1 MGALR
6 ELSSLLAENAELLT
20 NKVAVLTSLC
30 PPPGVFKQN
39 SVRITARHLNG
50 ILAIAQFLGESNG
63 GQHQEQLFEMVLDFM
78 RSVPTLSK
86 GSIWPSTFSAEA
98 AAAYFP
104 ELLSHVVKVA
114 EADSRVAE
122 NVSCVV
128 AEVLQQISAGGD
140 VEVVLSSSPGAKA
153 FVSALGRICPIL
165 NNTHSEQIIS
175 WLMEHW
181 IQSSQ
186 SGALALSSSGASDS
200 GSPLRSYL
208 QASNR
213 NGFKTPRKSTESEGL
228 DQADLKGVS
237 PGSENQNNV
246 AFYSPNST
254 ASATPNFTPISTP
267 LKLSGEQTP
276 LPRSGPI
283 GGPIDEDG
291 LYQRLPAAP
300 LKGAFDGT
308 PGFKRHQVGL
318 VIESTYALEKQEIA
332 YRLLARILER
342 AESRSSIKILCIQQ
356 IRTNTIKQLK
366 YLLPLLKIRKRDWT
380 TDVLELKAKVNMMF
394 QASQSATVLQITCI
408 NLLDSDGKLLKAAL
422 RESLHLMMD
431 AADACISSPWRRSKA
446 CEELFDS
453 LITGVAHIAALNR
466 SQMQRILLRFKV
478 LVLTACAQF
487 QASSW
492 GTSSGSS
499 FGSIIKG
506 SCSLIEVGCKSD
518 KAAVKSFIL
527 ALAAQIREKDKVEK
541 ASQGAAMMQL
551 NVISFLADLSISLNK
566 PEVVELILPIFV
578 ESLEEGDGARPS
590 LLRLK
595 LLEAVGRMA
604 CLGCEKSYREVVVLL
619 TRSYLDKLSTVGSS
633 DSRTIPPEGTTE
645 RLETLPAAF
654 LQIARGLKQP
664 NLRMDYRQRLLA
676 LCSEV
681 GLVAEAKNG
690 RSGADLLGPLLC
702 SVAEMSMDF
711 DPTKDVDPSLL
722 KLFRNLWFYIALFA
736 LAPPLHKG
744 PSPGKSGAIVNHMS
758 MGQSQAIPAG
768 ISMGFSTGSLPL
780 QAVAGPYAW
789 NPQWSA
795 AAKRITQGTP
805 PLVVSS
811 VKWLEDEL
819 ELNSLLNPGSSRGGN
834 NEKASSAQ
842 RAALSAALGGRVETS
857 SLSAIS
863 GVKATYLLAVAFLE
877 VLRFQNCGGVMQNS
891 SLEGEYT
898 SALCFVFKYLETPS
912 LTPAVQQCLVATVH
926 QAFGAAMSWLADK
939 ASAIGKEGEEREA
952 IIVAHA
958 CFLIKMTSHREECI
972 RDLADTLLSQLKKK
986 FSQVL
991 WNPRSLNELLRL
1003 VTSSTSSA
1011 PSDLGS
1017 GVPRQLLHQKVRDWI
1032 AQALLLVPC
1041 TMQGLLQEQLRKLNS
1056 WQSATSAVLSVLSE
1070 IRLDVTKTE
1079 IHTGMAC
1086 IPAVT
1091 AAAAAAAGVN
1101 PKLAQTGTVDVLSTG
1116 IISAN
1121 IKSNYSGEIAGM
1133 KRLYVGIGGLAISP
1147 ASHVQN
1153 VMRGRLSYGMVDKG
1167 ELQEPDEHTQDFG
1180 LNEILTTKFVQQLQQ
1195 FVLAAEKGLHVDAVA
1210 FREAC
1215 LRGAA
1220 LLLSDLGA
1228 HNEFAEGSSHLLR
1241 LLCWCPAH
1249 IFTTEAME
1257 TGVFV
1262 WTWILSAAPQ
1272 LGARVL
1278 GELVDAWMWTVDTK
1292 KGLFSSGIGNS
1303 GPAARLRPQLTPG
1316 EPELSPNTDPVL
1328 GINAHRIWLGFL
1340 LDRFEVTRHGCCDH
1354 LLLFGRLLHGSISR
1368 PLQLTTHPA
1377 AAGAFFTL
1385 LLFTLKYCS
1394 YQTQIG
1400 SLMEKNGVLSLED
1413 AVYRAGLNW
1422 FSVEPGW
1429 YDSNIEG
1436 VAQGEA
1442 LTVTRFLQHLTSDR
1456 SDAAAQEDLSHVVR
1470 KRSQDF
1476 GLASMNGVAQ
1486 MKSQLEAAHFLK
1498 TKHDGERLVKDR
1510 RKQLLLMLC
1519 QYEADRLDT
1528 WAYPLK
1534 ETLPRWR
1541 VSADRWAEYVKI
1553 AWSTDP
1559 RIALALVARFPG
1571 VGILRS
1577 EVSSLVQAQVTELFD
1592 IPEALPYIVTPKAV
1606 EENSAVLQK
1615 LSHWAPCSITCA
1627 LEFLTPAYRGH
1638 PRVMAYV
1645 LRVLE
1650 TYPPERVTF
1659 FMPQLVQSL
1668 RYDHGGLV
1676 EGYLLGAAQRSN
1688 LFAHI
1693 LIWQLQGEEP
1703 PSSEDAS
1710 KEPTVAKG
1718 NLYEIAPQ
1726 VKQRIING
1734 FSQEAYDVFLR
1745 EFRFFDKVTS
1755 ISGALYSLPK
1765 DQRRAGIR
1773 RELEKI
1779 EVEGDD
1785 LYLPTA
1791 PHMLVRGIRLDS
1803 GIPLQS
1809 AAKVPIMITFDVVEK
1824 DGDHSNIKGQACIFK
1839 VGDDCRQDVLALQVI
1854 ALMKNIFEA
1863 VGLNLYLFPYGV
1875 LPTGYGRGIIE
1886 VVPDTRSRNQ
1896 MGEITDGGLYE
1907 IFQQEYGPVG
1917 SAKFEKARDNFI
1929 ISSAGYAVASLLLQP
1944 KDRHNGNLLFDSEG
1958 RLVHIDFGFI
1968 LETSPGG
1975 NMRFES
1981 AQFKLSHEMTQLL
1994 DPSGSMKS
2002 ETWYRFVSLC
2012 VKGYLAAREHM
2023 DGIINTVLL
2032 MVDSGLPCFS
2042 RGDPIGNLRKRFHP
2056 EMSEREAA
2064 NFMIKTCKDAYNKW
2078 TTAGY
2083 DLIQHLQQGIEM

>member
-20 NKVAVLTSLC
+20 NNLAVLASLC
-30 PPPGVFKQN
+30 PPPLLLKQ
-39 SVRITARHLNG
+39 SSERITARHLNG
-50 ILAIAQFLGESNG
+50 ILAIAQFLAKSNG
-63 GQHQEQLFEMVLDFM
+63 GQHREQLFDMVLEFL
-78 RSVPTLSK
+78 RSVPKRSK
-86 GSIWPSTFSAEA
+86 SSFWPSTFSTEA
-98 AAAYFP
+98 ACSYFP
-104 ELLSHVVKVA
+104 ELLSYVVKVA
-114 EADSRVAE
+114 DADSK
-122 NVSCVV
+122 VSQDVSSV
-128 AEVLQQISAGGD
+128 IAGVIQQISAGGD
-140 VEVVLSSSPGAKA
+140 VESGLSSYPGAKALVSALGQICPHLHGPDSEQIILCLLDLWIQSPQSGALVLSSSEA
-153 FVSALGRICPIL
+153 
-165 NNTHSEQIIS
+165 
-175 WLMEHW
+175 
-181 IQSSQ
+181 
-186 SGALALSSSGASDS
+186 SGT
-200 GSPLRSYL
+200 GSPLRGYH
-208 QASNR
+208 QASYS
-213 NGFKTPRKSTESEGL
+213 NGFKTPRKSSDYDGL
-228 DQADLKGVS
+228 DQGDSKGLS
-237 PGSENQNNV
+237 SSSENRNHV
-246 AFYSPNST
+246 TFFSPNST
-254 ASATPNFTPISTP
+254 ASTTPIFTPISTP

-276 LPRSGPI
+276 VAKSGPI
-283 GGPIDEDG
+283 SGPIDEEQVFD
-291 LYQRLPAAP
+291 QLPVP
-300 LKGAFDGT
+300 PTQGAFDGT
-308 PGFKRHQVGL
+308 PGFKRHQAGL
-318 VIESTYALEKQEIA
+318 LLESTATLEKQEIA
-332 YRLLARILER
+332 YRILARILER
-342 AESRSSIKILCIQQ
+342 AESGSPVKILHIQQ
-356 IRTNTIKQLK
+356 LRTNSIKQLK
-366 YLLPLLKIRKRDWT
+366 SLLPLLKVRKREWAA
-380 TDVLELKAKVNMMF
+380 DVPELKTKVNVMF
-394 QASQSATVLQITCI
+394 QASQAASILQIKCI
-408 NLLDSDGKLLKAAL
+408 SMLEKDGKLLKAAL
-422 RESLHLMMD
+422 RESLPLLMD
-431 AADACISSPWRRSKA
+431 AADGCISSPWRRSKG

-453 LITGVAHIAALNR
+453 LITGVAHVASLHR

-478 LVLTACAQF
+478 LVLTACAQ
-487 QASSW
+487 ANTW
-492 GTSSGSS
+492 GTSLGSS
-499 FGSIIKG
+499 FESIIKG
-506 SCSLIEVGCKSD
+506 SCTLIEVGWKSD
-518 KAAVKSFIL
+518 RAAVESFVL
-527 ALAAQIREKDKVEK
+527 SLAAQIREKEKGDK

-578 ESLEEGDGARPS
+578 ESLEEGDAATPS

-633 DSRTIPPEGTTE
+633 HSRTIPPEGTTE

-654 LQIARGLKQP
+654 LQIARGLRQP
-664 NLRMDYRQRLLA
+664 TLRLDYRQRLLA
-676 LCSEV
+676 LCSDV

-702 SVAEMSMDF
+702 SVAEMSVDF

-722 KLFRNLWFYIALFA
+722 KLYRNLWFYIALFA
-736 LAPPLHKG
+736 LAPPLQKG
-744 PSPGKSGAIVNHMS
+744 PLSTKSGAILNHMS
-758 MGQSQAIPAG
+758 FGQSQAMVAG
-768 ISMGFSTGSLPL
+768 ISMGFSTGSLPMH
-780 QAVAGPYAW
+780 AVAGPYAW

-795 AAKRITQGTP
+795 AAELITQGTP

-819 ELNSLLNPGSSRGGN
+819 ELNSLHNPGSSRGGN
-834 NEKASSAQ
+834 NEKAASAQ

-857 SLSAIS
+857 SMSTIS

-877 VLRFQNCGGVMQNS
+877 VLRFKCCGGVMRFGS
-891 SLEGEYT
+891 SEGEYT
-898 SALCFVFKYLETPS
+898 SALSFAFKYLETPN
-912 LTPAVQQCLVATVH
+912 LTPAVHQCLVAIVQ
-926 QAFGAAMSWLADK
+926 QAFIAAMSWLSEK

-952 IIVAHA
+952 VIVAHA
-958 CFLIKMTSHREECI
+958 CFLIKMTSHREDYI
-972 RDLADTLLSQLKKK
+972 RDLADTLLNQLKNT

-991 WNPRSLNELLRL
+991 WNPRCLNELLVL
-1003 VTSSTSSA
+1003 VTGTTSS
-1011 PSDLGS
+1011 SSSEFGS
-1017 GVPRQLLHQKVRDWI
+1017 GASKQVTHQKVRDWI
-1032 AQALLLVPC
+1032 AQALHLVPC
-1041 TMQGLLQEQLRKLNS
+1041 TMQGLLQEQLRKLNT
-1056 WQSATSAVLSVLSE
+1056 WQSATSEVLSLLSD
-1070 IRLDVTKTE
+1070 IRLDVTKTDS
-1079 IHTGMAC
+1079 HTGMAC

-1091 AAAAAAAGVN
+1091 TAAAAAAGVN
-1101 PKLAQTGTVDVLSTG
+1101 PKLAQTGSVEVLSAG
-1116 IISAN
+1116 IISAS

-1133 KRLYVGIGGLAISP
+1133 KSWYVGMGGLARKDELP
-1147 ASHVQN
+1147 GRADHVQD
-1153 VMRGRLSYGMVDKG
+1153 LA
-1167 ELQEPDEHTQDFG
+1167 
-1180 LNEILTTKFVQQLQQ
+1180 LNEMLTTKFVQRLQQ
-1195 FVLAAEKGLHVDAVA
+1195 FVVAAQKGMHVDAAA

-1220 LLLSDLGA
+1220 LLLSDLGTGK
-1228 HNEFAEGSSHLLR
+1228 EYAEGFSDLLR

-1249 IFTTEAME
+1249 IFTPEAME

-1262 WTWILSAAPQ
+1262 WTWVLSAAPQ
-1272 LGARVL
+1272 LGSRVL

-1292 KGLFSSGIGNS
+1292 KGLFLSGIENS
-1303 GPAARLRPQLTPG
+1303 GPAAKLRPELTPG
-1316 EPELSPNTDPVL
+1316 EPGPPPHPDPVP
-1328 GINAHRIWLGFL
+1328 GINAHRVWLGFL
-1340 LDRFEVTRHGCCDH
+1340 LDRFEVIRHGCSDQF
-1354 LLLFGRLLHGSISR
+1354 LLIGRLLQGSVTR
-1368 PLQLTTHPA
+1368 PRQFTTHPA

-1385 LLFTLKYCS
+1385 MFFSLKYCTF
-1394 YQTQIG
+1394 QTQLG
-1400 SLMEKNGVLSLED
+1400 SLVEKSGALLLED
-1413 AVYRAGLNW
+1413 AVYRAGLSW

-1429 YDSNIEG
+1429 YDSNVEG
-1436 VAQGEA
+1436 VAQAEA
-1442 LTVTRFLQHLTSDR
+1442 ISVARFLQLLTSAER
-1456 SDAAAQEDLSHVVR
+1456 SDTTPQEEVTVSCAVR

-1476 GLASMNGVAQ
+1476 GLASANGVAQ
-1486 MKSQLEAAHFLK
+1486 MKAQLEAAQFLRVK
-1498 TKHDGERLVKDR
+1498 VDGDTAMKERR
-1510 RKQLLLMLC
+1510 RQLLLMLC

-1534 ETLPRWR
+1534 ESLPRWR
-1541 VSADRWAEYVKI
+1541 VSGERWAEYVRV
-1553 AWSTDP
+1553 AWSVDP

-1571 VGILRS
+1571 VGILRT
-1577 EVSSLVQAQVTELFD
+1577 EVSSMVQGHVSELFC

-1606 EENSAVLQK
+1606 EENSTVLQK
-1615 LSHWAPCSITCA
+1615 LSHWAPCSITSA
-1627 LEFLTPAYRGH
+1627 LEFLTPAYKGH

-1668 RYDHGGLV
+1668 RYDQGGLV
-1676 EGYLLGAAQRSN
+1676 EGYLLVAAQRSN

-1693 LIWQLQGEEP
+1693 LIWQLQGEEAP
-1703 PSSEDAS
+1703 TSEEAN
-1710 KEPTVAKG
+1710 KEPGAAKG
-1718 NLYEIAPQ
+1718 NMYEIVPR
-1726 VKQRIING
+1726 VKQRIIDG
-1734 FSQEAYDVFLR
+1734 FTPEAYNVFLR
-1745 EFRFFDKVTS
+1745 EFRFFDKITS
-1755 ISGALYSLPK
+1755 ISGALYPLPK
-1765 DQRRAGIR
+1765 DERRAGIR

-1785 LYLPTA
+1785 LYLPTD
-1791 PHMLVRGIRLDS
+1791 PKMLVRGIRMDS

-1824 DGDHSNIKGQACIFK
+1824 DGDHRDIKGQACIFK

-1854 ALMKNIFEA
+1854 ALMKGIFEA

-1896 MGEITDGGLYE
+1896 MGEITDGGLYDV
-1907 IFQQEYGPVG
+1907 FKNDYGPVG
-1917 SAKFEKARDNFI
+1917 SARFEKARDNFI
-1929 ISSAGYAVASLLLQP
+1929 VSSAGYAVASLLLQP

-2002 ETWYRFVSLC
+2002 DTWHRFVSLC
-2012 VKGYLAAREHM
+2012 VKGYLVAREHM
-2023 DGIINTVLL
+2023 DGIINTVQL

>member
-20 NKVAVLTSLC
+20 NKVAVLASLC

-50 ILAIAQFLGESNG
+50 ILAIAQFLAESNG
-63 GQHQEQLFEMVLDFM
+63 GQHREQLCEVVLEFL
-78 RSVPTLSK
+78 RSVPTLSRS
-86 GSIWPSTFSAEA
+86 SIWPSTFSAEA

-104 ELLSHVVKVA
+104 ELLSYVVKFAEGDSIVA
-114 EADSRVAE
+114 ESVSRV
-122 NVSCVV
+122 V
-128 AEVLQQISAGGD
+128 ADVLQQISAGGD
-140 VEVVLSSSPGAKA
+140 VEVVLSSSPAAKA
-153 FVSALGRICPIL
+153 FVSALGRICPNL
-165 NNTHSEQIIS
+165 NGNHSEQVILC
-175 WLMEHW
+175 LMEHW
-181 IQSSQ
+181 IQASH
-186 SGALALSSSGASDS
+186 SGALVLSTSP
-200 GSPLRSYL
+200 GSPLRSFL
-208 QASNR
+208 QASNG
-213 NGFKTPRKSTESEGL
+213 NGFQTPRKSTESEGL
-228 DQADLKGVS
+228 DQAGLKVVS
-237 PGSENQNNV
+237 PCSDNQNNV
-246 AFYSPNST
+246 AFFSPNST
-254 ASATPNFTPISTP
+254 ASGTPIFTPISTP

-276 LPRSGPI
+276 PSRSGPI
-283 GGPIDEDG
+283 GSHINEYGVNYRTPTSSPQG
-291 LYQRLPAAP
+291 T
-300 LKGAFDGT
+300 FDGT
-308 PGFKRHQVGL
+308 PGFKRHQAGL
-318 VIESTYALEKQEIA
+318 VIESIYALEKQEIA

-342 AESRSSIKILCIQQ
+342 GESGSSVNILLIEQ
-356 IRTNTIKQLK
+356 IRTNTIRQLK
-366 YLLPLLKIRKRDWT
+366 CLLPLLKIRKRDWT

-394 QASQSATVLQITCI
+394 QASQAATVLLIKCI
-408 NLLDSDGKLLKAAL
+408 NLLDSDGKLLKIAL
-422 RESLHLMMD
+422 RESLPLLMD
-431 AADACISSPWRRSKA
+431 AADASILSPWRRSKT

-453 LITGVAHIAALNR
+453 LITGVAHIATLHG
-466 SQMQRILLRFKV
+466 SQMQRVLLRFKV

-487 QASSW
+487 QANSW
-492 GTSSGSS
+492 GTSLGPS
-499 FGSIIKG
+499 FGSIIKA
-506 SCSLIEVGCKSD
+506 CCTLMEVGWKSD
-518 KAAVKSFIL
+518 KTAMESFVL
-527 ALAAQIREKDKVEK
+527 ALAAHIREKEK
-541 ASQGAAMMQL
+541 GERASQGAAMMQL
-551 NVISFLADLSISLNK
+551 NVISFLAEMSISLNK

-595 LLEAVGRMA
+595 LLEAVGRLA
-604 CLGCEKSYREVVVLL
+604 CMGCEKSYREVVVLL
-619 TRSYLDKLSTVGSS
+619 TRSYLDKLSIVGSS
-633 DSRTIPPEGTTE
+633 QSRTIPPEGTTE

-676 LCSEV
+676 LCSDV

-702 SVAEMSMDF
+702 SIAEMSVDF
-711 DPTKDVDPSLL
+711 EPTKDVDASLH

-736 LAPPLHKG
+736 LAPPLQKG
-744 PSPGKSGAIVNHMS
+744 PLPLGKSGAIVNHMHL
-758 MGQSQAIPAG
+758 GQSQPIPAG
-768 ISMGFSTGSLPL
+768 SGIVFSTGSLPL

-789 NPQWSA
+789 NPEWSA
-795 AAKRITQGTP
+795 AAERITQGTP

-819 ELNSLLNPGSSRGGN
+819 ELKSLLNPGSSRVVN
-834 NEKASSAQ
+834 SERASSAQ
-842 RAALSAALGGRVETS
+842 RAALSSALGGRVDSS

-877 VLRFQNCGGVMQNS
+877 VLRFQYCGGVLRNS
-891 SLEGEYT
+891 SFEGEYT
-898 SALCFVFKYLETPS
+898 SALCLVFKYLETPS
-912 LTPAVQQCLVATVH
+912 LTPAIQQCLVATVH
-926 QAFGAAMSWLADK
+926 QAFGAAMSWLADR

-952 IIVAHA
+952 VIVAHA
-958 CFLIKMTSHREECI
+958 CFLIKMTHHREEYI
-972 RDLADTLLSQLKKK
+972 RDLADILLYQLKNR
-986 FSQVL
+986 FSQVF
-991 WNPRSLNELLRL
+991 WNPRCLNELFRL

-1011 PSDLGS
+1011 SPDSGS
-1017 GVPRQLLHQKVRDWI
+1017 VLPRQVLHQHVREWI
-1032 AQALLLVPC
+1032 AQGMLLVPC
-1041 TMQGLLQEQLRKLNS
+1041 TMQGLLQEQLRKLNC

-1070 IRLDVTKTE
+1070 VRLDVTRTE
-1079 IHTGMAC
+1079 LHTGMAC

-1101 PKLAQTGTVDVLSTG
+1101 PELAKTATVEVLSTG

-1133 KRLYVGIGGLAISP
+1133 KRLYVGMGGLAISP
-1147 ASHVQN
+1147 PSQVQN
-1153 VMRGRLSYGMVDKG
+1153 VMRGRLSYGMTEKD
-1167 ELQEPDEHTQDFG
+1167 ELQEPDEQMQDLE
-1180 LNEILTTKFVQQLQQ
+1180 LNEILTAKFVQQLQQ
-1195 FVLAAEKGLHVDAVA
+1195 FVVAAERGLHVDAAA

-1220 LLLSDLGA
+1220 LLLSGLGA
-1228 HNEFAEGSSHLLR
+1228 SNEFAEGSSDLLR

-1249 IFTTEAME
+1249 IFTPEAME
-1257 TGVFV
+1257 TGVFI

-1272 LGARVL
+1272 LGSRVM

-1292 KGLFSSGIGNS
+1292 KGLFSSGIENS
-1303 GPAARLRPQLTPG
+1303 GPAAKLRPELTPG
-1316 EPELSPNTDPVL
+1316 EPGPSPNPDPVF

-1340 LDRFEVTRHGCCDH
+1340 LDRFEVTRHGCSDN
-1354 LLLFGRLLHGSISR
+1354 LLLFGRLLRGSISR

-1377 AAGAFFTL
+1377 AAGTFFTL
-1385 LLFTLKYCS
+1385 MLFSLKYCS
-1394 YQTQIG
+1394 YQTQVG
-1400 SLMEKNGVLSLED
+1400 SLLEKNGALALED
-1413 AVYRAGLNW
+1413 ATYRTGLSW

-1429 YDSNIEG
+1429 YDSNTEG

-1442 LTVTRFLQHLTSDR
+1442 LTVTRFLQQLTSDR
-1456 SDAAAQEDLSHVVR
+1456 SEATSQEDSAVSFAVR

-1476 GLASMNGVAQ
+1476 GLAAMNGVSHLR
-1486 MKSQLEAAHFLK
+1486 SQLEAAHLLK
-1498 TKHDGERLVKDR
+1498 PKADGETLMKDR
-1510 RKQLLLMLC
+1510 RKQLLVMLC

-1541 VSADRWAEYVKI
+1541 VSAERWAEYVKT

-1571 VGILRS
+1571 VGILRT
-1577 EVSSLVQAQVTELFD
+1577 EVSTLVQAHVTELFD
-1592 IPEALPYIVTPKAV
+1592 IPEALPYIVTPRAV

-1676 EGYLLGAAQRSN
+1676 EGYLLGAAHRSN

-1703 PSSEDAS
+1703 PSAEDPS
-1710 KEPTVAKG
+1710 REPVAKG
-1718 NLYEIAPQ
+1718 NLYDIAPR
-1726 VKQRIING
+1726 VKQRIIDG
-1734 FSQEAYDVFLR
+1734 FSREAYDVFLQ

-1755 ISGALYSLPK
+1755 ISGALYPLPK
-1765 DQRRAGIR
+1765 DERRAGIR

-1809 AAKVPIMITFDVVEK
+1809 AAKVPIMITFDVVDK
-1824 DGDHSNIKGQACIFK
+1824 YGDQSVIKGQACIFK

-1854 ALMKNIFEA
+1854 ALLKNIFEA

-1886 VVPDTRSRNQ
+1886 VVPKTRSRNQ

-1929 ISSAGYAVASLLLQP
+1929 VSSAGYAVASLLLQP

-1981 AQFKLSHEMTQLL
+1981 AQFKISHEMTQLL